1 MSLTHLLLVNSKSF
15 TIVYFPPQ
23 AELNLLADL

>member
-15 TIVYFPPQ
+15 IAVYLSPQ